1 MCRHFGTALDDS
13 VIKVVS
19 AAVGLSFVGNCQ
31 VWIQEPA
38 FSRQLA
44 KQVIA
49 EHLDATLPSCLVYVY
64 RINTRNRLHH
74 AIYI

>member
-1 MCRHFGTALDDS
+1 MCHHFGTALDDS

-31 VWIQEPA
+31 VWIQELA

-44 KQVIA
+44 KQVIHSPDKLQRPG
-49 EHLDATLPSCLVYVY
+49 EPLFLW
-64 RINTRNRLHH
+64 
-74 AIYI
+74 